1 MLKKVYSLIMIIM
14 LVSSCATKKHITSS
28 TTTSATNIVTDSA
41 TQSKNISEDLQIEW
55 VLDGEET
62 SGIVDTSGIPKWLKP
77 ILPSADKPPRK
88 GKLRDTSKIPKW
100 LKPILP
106 STDKPPRRG
115 KLRITISEH
124 TSSSSQLSM
133 LKKSMKSKQKKK
145 AKTTEKAKESVK
157 SQNRNWLISSI
168 IIIIFG
174 FLVKYV
180 LEHKNNIKK
189 AWRKVKKS
197 LSLH

>member
-1 MLKKVYSLIMIIM
+1 MIIM

-55 VLDGEET
+55 FFGGEET
-62 SGIVDTSGIPKWLKP
+62 SGISDTTNIPKWLRP
-77 ILPSADKPPRK
+77 ILPSADKPPQN
-88 GKLRDTSKIPKW
+88 
-100 LKPILP
+100 
-106 STDKPPRRG
+106 G
-115 KLRITISEH
+115 KLRITTSKH
-124 TSSSSQLSM
+124 SSSPALQT
-133 LKKSMKSKQKKK
+133 KVEKSVKSKQKEK
-145 AKTTEKAKESVK
+145 AKTKERAKESVK
-157 SQNRNWLISSI
+157 SPNRNWLISSI

-174 FLVKYV
+174 FLVKYL

-197 LSLH
+197 LSLHQP

>member
-28 TTTSATNIVTDSA
+28 TTTTNIVSDSA
-41 TQSKNISEDLQIEW
+41 SQDKNISEDLQIEW
-55 VLDGEET
+55 FFDGEEA
-62 SGIVDTSGIPKWLKP
+62 SGITDTTNIPKWLKP
-77 ILPSADKPPRK
+77 ILPSAGKPPKK
-88 GKLRDTSKIPKW
+88 GKLRISISK
-100 LKPILP
+100 
-106 STDKPPRRG
+106 
-115 KLRITISEH
+115 H
-124 TSSSSQLSM
+124 FSSSAQQT
-133 LKKSMKSKQKKK
+133 KVEKSVKSKQKEK
-145 AKTTEKAKESVK
+145 AKSTEKAKESVK

-197 LSLH
+197 LSLHQS

>member
-1 MLKKVYSLIMIIM
+1 MIIM

-55 VLDGEET
+55 FFDGEEA
-62 SGIVDTSGIPKWLKP
+62 SGISDT
-77 ILPSADKPPRK
+77 
-88 GKLRDTSKIPKW
+88 TNIPKW

-106 STDKPPRRG
+106 STDKPPKKG
-115 KLRITISEH
+115 KLRITMAKH
-124 TSSSSQLSM
+124 FSSTTQQT
-133 LKKSMKSKQKKK
+133 KVEKSVKSKQKEK

-157 SQNRNWLISSI
+157 SPNRNWLISSI

-174 FLVKYV
+174 FIVKYL

-197 LSLH
+197 LSLQHPNEHRGNAEERPSERH

>member
-41 TQSKNISEDLQIEW
+41 SQSKNIAEDLQIEW
-55 VLDGEET
+55 FFDGEEA
-62 SGIVDTSGIPKWLKP
+62 SGISDTTNIPKWLKP

-88 GKLRDTSKIPKW
+88 GKI
-100 LKPILP
+100 
-106 STDKPPRRG
+106 
-115 KLRITISEH
+115 RITISKH
-124 TSSSSQLSM
+124 FSSSSQQT
-133 LKKSMKSKQKKK
+133 KVEKSVKSKQKEK
-145 AKTTEKAKESVK
+145 AKSTEKAKESVK

-174 FLVKYV
+174 FIVKYV

-197 LSLH
+197 LSLHQP

>member
-1 MLKKVYSLIMIIM
+1 MIIM

-28 TTTSATNIVTDSA
+28 TTTSATNIITDSA

-55 VLDGEET
+55 FFDGEEA
-62 SGIVDTSGIPKWLKP
+62 SGITDTTSIPKWLKP

-88 GKLRDTSKIPKW
+88 GKLKISLSKHY
-100 LKPILP
+100 
-106 STDKPPRRG
+106 SF
-115 KLRITISEH
+115 
-124 TSSSSQLSM
+124 SSQQTKA
-133 LKKSMKSKQKKK
+133 KKSVKSKQKEK
-145 AKTTEKAKESVK
+145 AKTKERTKESVK
-157 SQNRNWLISSI
+157 PPNRNWLISSI

-180 LEHKNNIKK
+180 LENKNNIKK

-197 LSLH
+197 LSLHQP

>member
-14 LVSSCATKKHITSS
+14 LISCATKKQITSS
-28 TTTSATNIVTDSA
+28 TTTDIIRDSIS
-41 TQSKNISEDLQIEW
+41 QEKNISEDMQIEW
-55 VLDGEET
+55 VFDGEEA
-62 SGIVDTSGIPKWLKP
+62 SGITDTSGIPKWLKP
-77 ILPSADKPPRK
+77 ILPSTDKPPRK